1 MFVNEGSQPYGTIS
15 LCPRATLHTLPA
27 FQGQTHVI
35 FVQSYGDIEKSDVTS
50 TQKNNQKGLYKDDGR
65 W

>member
-1 MFVNEGSQPYGTIS
+1 MREANPTELFHYAP
-15 LCPRATLHTLPA
+15 LCLHTLPA
-27 FQGQTHVI
+27 FRGQTHVI